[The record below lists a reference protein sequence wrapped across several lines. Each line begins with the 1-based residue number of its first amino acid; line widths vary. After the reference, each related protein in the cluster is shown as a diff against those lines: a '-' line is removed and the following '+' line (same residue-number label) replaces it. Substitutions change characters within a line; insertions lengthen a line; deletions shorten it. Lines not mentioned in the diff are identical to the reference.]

1 MTRPAE
7 REPVELKRNPNITF
21 RQLWHFVAAAE
32 AGTMSEAARRLHM
45 APSAISMSIAELE
58 RVVGAQLCVKRKS
71 KGITLTPAGQAALLQ
86 ARQILDMASEMV
98 YVPHGERS
106 QVRGPLSVGCYAP
119 LAPRVIPVMLD
130 AFGSRYPLVDV
141 QFVEGYHDDLQ
152 AQVLEGS
159 LDLAF
164 VFNVDVLPGLESLP
178 LVEVSPHALLGE
190 GNPLLQKT
198 AVSVADIA
206 EQDILFFDAEPLYG
220 RVLEMF
226 RDAGVSPRVRH
237 RTRSYATLRSLVG
250 RDMGVAVV
258 YDNPTLD
265 RSYEGRLVL
274 ARPMSV
280 PPRLSAHIAIVRS
293 RSIRL
298 HARAHAWIESAAEV
312 FSDPAPDAEARAA
325 EG

>member
-7 REPVELKRNPNITF
+7 RESVELKRNPNITL

-71 KGITLTPAGQAALLQ
+71 KGITLTPAGHAAFLQ

-98 YVPHGERS
+98 YVPQGDRS
-106 QVRGPLSVGCYAP
+106 QVRGPLSVGCFAP
-119 LAPRVIPVMLD
+119 IAPRMIPLMLD
-130 AFGSRYPLVDV
+130 AFGERYPLVDV
-141 QFVEGYHDDLQ
+141 QFVEGYHEDLQ

-164 VFNVDVLPGLESLP
+164 LFNIDVMPGTESLP
-178 LVEVSPHALLGE
+178 LIRETPHVLVGE
-190 GNPLLQKT
+190 NHPFAEQE
-198 AVSVADIA
+198 AVSIADLA
-206 EQDILFFDAEPLYG
+206 DENFLFFDAVPLQS

-226 RDAGVSPRVRH
+226 RAEGVSPVVRH
-237 RTRSYATLRSLVG
+237 RTRSYATVRSLVG

-258 YDNPTLD
+258 YDNPLLD
-265 RSYEGRLVL
+265 RSYEGRRVL
-274 ARPMSV
+274 ARPLAT
-280 PPRLSAHIAIVRS
+280 PHDYSADIAIVRA
-293 RSIRL
+293 RNIRL
-298 HARAHAWIESAAEV
+298 HARAHAWIETAMELFAPAADDAEV
-312 FSDPAPDAEARAA
+312 EPV
-325 EG
+325 G